1 VARSPFADRAILRFE
16 GFGVA
21 FRTLFGGQR
30 MCVFSSAFCLRTG
43 WVGLDDLGGLIGIV
57 RV

>member
-30 MCVFSSAFCLRTG
+30 MCVFGSAFCLRTG
-43 WVGLDDLGGLIGIV
+43 WVGLDDLGGLIGML
-57 RV
+57 